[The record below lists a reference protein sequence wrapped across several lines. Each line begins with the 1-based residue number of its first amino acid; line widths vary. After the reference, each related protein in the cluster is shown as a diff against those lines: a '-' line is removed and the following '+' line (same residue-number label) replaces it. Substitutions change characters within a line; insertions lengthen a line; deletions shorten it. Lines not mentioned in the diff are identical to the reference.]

1 MPTVVVGV
9 DSTETSLHAARWAAS
24 LAAREESELH
34 IVGAYDAST
43 SDYAPGLVIPQDV
56 VEAIAGEAKDAV
68 KQAAAAALEAAPD
81 VRVRTSVGEGD
92 AARTLLEVGKD
103 ATAIVIGTRR
113 LGSVRG
119 LVLGSVG
126 VTIAAHYHGRV
137 VVIDGEGKAGPVVV
151 GVGDTPI
158 SDPAVKE
165 AYRQADSLR
174 VPLVAVHTWAQL
186 DADALHGFGIEP
198 DAVERMS
205 TEANEAVAE
214 RLAGYSQD
222 YPDVEVQRV
231 VVPDDP
237 AKAIVAAADERGA
250 SLIVAGSRGR
260 GGFKGLLLGST
271 SQKILQH
278 ASCPVMIVR
287 E

>member
-9 DSTETSLHAARWAAS
+9 DKTETSLHAARWAAS

-43 SDYAPGLVIPQDV
+43 SNYAPGLVIPQDV
-56 VEAIAGEAKDAV
+56 VEAIANEAKTAV
-68 KQAAAAALEAAPD
+68 QAAAAAALEAAPD

-113 LGSVRG
+113 LGSVKG
-119 LVLGSVG
+119 LLLGSVG

-137 VVIDGEGKAGPVVV
+137 VVIGDEVKPGPVVV
-151 GVGDTPI
+151 GVGDTPS
-158 SDPAVKE
+158 SDPAVQE
-165 AYRQADSLR
+165 AYHQADSLG
-174 VPLVAVHTWAQL
+174 VGLVAVHTWAQL

-205 TEANEAVAE
+205 AEATEAVAE

-222 YPDVEVQRV
+222 YPDVQVERV

-237 AKAIVAAADERGA
+237 GKAIIDVATDRGA
-250 SLIVAGSRGR
+250 SLIVVGSRGR

-271 SQKILQH
+271 SQKVLQH
-278 ASCPVMIVR
+278 SEVPVMIVR
-287 E
+287 R